1 MPASARPRTAEEIIA
16 DDWVIGPPRPRP
28 VEASQLSPG
37 LFRLRRAVR
46 FGDCDPAGIVYTPRF
61 VNMLN
66 EVLESFF
73 PDALG
78 LDYYGLIRDEKVG
91 LGYARVGC
99 DFMRPGLMGDELDFT
114 VRIARVGGAS
124 AGFIIHAHRGEDEVL
139 RGTMVR
145 TTTVSLVTI
154 RVHINYKIRTR
165 KIRTQ
170 QQRKIQTAE

>member
-139 RGTMVR
+139 RGTMVMV
-145 TTTVSLVTI
+145 TTSLTLHRPIPLPATLRAALVAYQD
-154 RVHINYKIRTR
+154 RFR
-165 KIRTQ
+165 
-170 QQRKIQTAE
+170 